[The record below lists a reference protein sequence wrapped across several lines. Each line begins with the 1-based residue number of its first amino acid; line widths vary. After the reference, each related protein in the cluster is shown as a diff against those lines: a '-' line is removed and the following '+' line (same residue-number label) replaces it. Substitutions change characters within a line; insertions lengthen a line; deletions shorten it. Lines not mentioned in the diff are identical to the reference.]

1 MGKRCARPACE
12 APATAGY
19 NFDGLA
25 RVVWIIPIPETSNQC
40 AGLLCRRHADAM
52 TPPRSWE
59 MRDMRPALPEHFAP
73 APSAPSRYMAPT
85 PIAAGAY
92 QPPVPIPAAKTP
104 AALAAPPT
112 ALTEPTIPYSSVD
125 DLDSEPDEEADQTA
139 EPAGPYS
146 PLLARAFRAAG

>member
-1 MGKRCARPACE
+1 
-12 APATAGY
+12 
-19 NFDGLA
+19 
-25 RVVWIIPIPETSNQC
+25 
-40 AGLLCRRHADAM
+40 
-52 TPPRSWE
+52 
-59 MRDMRPALPEHFAP
+59 MRPALPEHFAP

-85 PIAAGAY
+85 PIAASAY

-104 AALAAPPT
+104 AALAAPPA

-139 EPAGPYS
+139 EPVGPYS

>member
-25 RVVWIIPIPETSNQC
+25 RVVWIIPIPETSAQC

-52 TPPRSWE
+52 TPPRKWE
-59 MRDMRPALPEHFAP
+59 LRDMRPALPEHFAP
-73 APSAPSRYMAPT
+73 APSAPSRFIAPERIT
-85 PIAAGAY
+85 ANPVPQAQPSIAAA
-92 QPPVPIPAAKTP
+92 
-104 AALAAPPT
+104 T
-112 ALTEPTIPYSSVD
+112 ARAELP
-125 DLDSEPDEEADQTA
+125 A
-139 EPAGPYS
+139 EPVGPYS